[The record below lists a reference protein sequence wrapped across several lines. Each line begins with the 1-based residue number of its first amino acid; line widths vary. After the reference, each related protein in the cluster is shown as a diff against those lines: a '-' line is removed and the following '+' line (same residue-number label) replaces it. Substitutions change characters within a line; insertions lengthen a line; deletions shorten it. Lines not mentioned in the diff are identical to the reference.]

1 MSYGSIWSE
10 KELVPDRAIML
21 FMGEN
26 LQYHNYL
33 TVSVIMLIIE
43 LSSPVRNKVF
53 SSRLHP

>member
-26 LQYHNYL
+26 LQYHNSL
-33 TVSVIMLIIE
+33 TVGVIMLIIE
-43 LSSPVRNKVF
+43 LS
-53 SSRLHP
+53 